1 MSKNQRRKIFNI
13 FRLFREYWR
22 APGYCFLYE
31 PVSCLIK
38 FTQISTLLPLQS
50 RVSALRLH
58 DRVLVHQ

>member
-31 PVSCLIK
+31 PVSCLLK
-38 FTQISTLLPLQS
+38 FTQIS
-50 RVSALRLH
+50 LRLH